1 VKARGDTRNSAD
13 GAVRPFFRRR
23 INQRTR
29 RRRKRTKNM
38 APRIP
43 PTIAPTLGPFA
54 ALLLS
59 AGTELPALYAPEL
72 VTIPCVESEP
82 KGTPNWFVDEG
93 RPEPP
98 GLLFVGPFP
107 FPGSGLSTVELED
120 AASELAAGSTCVLA
134 TVFIG
139 GGEFVIG
146 GSVCVAEDGGVAT
159 ADVVGMEVGS
169 EGGAGT
175 GGWLV

>member
-1 VKARGDTRNSAD
+1 
-13 GAVRPFFRRR
+13 
-23 INQRTR
+23 
-29 RRRKRTKNM
+29 M

-59 AGTELPALYAPEL
+59 AGTELPALYAPE
-72 VTIPCVESEP
+72 VVAIPCVGSEP
-82 KGTPNWFVDEG
+82 KGTPNWFVDEA

-107 FPGSGLSTVELED
+107 FPGSALSTVED

-134 TVFIG
+134 TVFVG
-139 GGEFVIG
+139 GWEFVKG
-146 GSVCVAEDGGVAT
+146 PSVCVAEDGGVTT
-159 ADVVGMEVGS
+159 ADVVEMEVGS
-169 EGGAGT
+169 EGGAEA
-175 GGWLV
+175 GWLVGVG